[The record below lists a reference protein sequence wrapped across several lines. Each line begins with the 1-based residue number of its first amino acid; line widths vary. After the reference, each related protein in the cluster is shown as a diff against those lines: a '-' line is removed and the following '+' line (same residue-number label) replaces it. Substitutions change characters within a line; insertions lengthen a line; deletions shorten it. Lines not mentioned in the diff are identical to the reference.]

1 MPESD
6 FDRQMRARD
15 ERIEKARGPF
25 QALPAWRIDF
35 GDVWGHR
42 KAPAVVKKLRE
53 GLAALREWRRANNQ
67 QESADDEVSLAI
79 TIVADTMAGEIAAAA
94 TNQQDSTTIAWVV
107 AGLRCPR
114 RPFCTGC
121 ESCFTV
127 DAPHRFDVTF
137 AATAP
142 NPSGGEGRG

>member
-6 FDRQMRARD
+6 FDRRRRARD

-25 QALPAWRIDF
+25 KALPAWRIDF
-35 GDVWGHR
+35 GDPWSNR
-42 KAPAVVKKLRE
+42 KAPAVVTKLRDA
-53 GLAALREWRRANNQ
+53 LFALREWRRANNQ
-67 QESADDEVSLAI
+67 QERDDDEVSLAI
-79 TIVADTMAGEIAAAA
+79 TIVAGTMAGEIAAAA
-94 TNQQDSTTIAWVV
+94 TSQQDSATIAWVV

-137 AATAP
+137 AATAS